1 MERETRFELATRSL
15 EGVRGRSAIPSARTC
30 WPPVGAVSRLR
41 DLSQGRVSVGLGLLS
56 GIQWVER
63 TADLE
68 HLSVATMPNIAGTDD
83 DVIQRLD
90 QIFEI
95 R

>member
-1 MERETRFELATRSL
+1 
-15 EGVRGRSAIPSARTC
+15 
-30 WPPVGAVSRLR
+30 
-41 DLSQGRVSVGLGLLS
+41 
-56 GIQWVER
+56 VER

>member
-1 MERETRFELATRSL
+1 MQLGGCPGSL
-15 EGVRGRSAIPSARTC
+15 CYPVGPDML
-30 WPPVGAVSRLR
+30 PPVGAVSRLR
-41 DLSQGRVSVGLGLLS
+41 DLSQGRVSVGFGLLR
-56 GIQWVER
+56 GIQWMER
-63 TADLE
+63 AADLE